1 MTKNLV
7 MTSDNGKIY
16 EVSDLQQKNYKNYEN
31 LFSYR
36 ILFAKAICVMLL
48 WPQMSNRSRS
58 L

>member
-48 WPQMSNRSRS
+48 
-58 L
+58 